1 MTTQKSVRIGSI
13 ALASLI
19 TVTAGLFYSIP
30 ASDPVWSAPT
40 EIVQSHAA
48 PAIKAKVIPMLAA
61 CSSRSCPH

>member
-1 MTTQKSVRIGSI
+1 MTAEKSIRIGSI

-19 TVTAGLFYSIP
+19 AVTAGLFYSIP

-40 EIVQSHAA
+40 KIVRPHEA
-48 PAIKAKVIPMLAA
+48 PASKAKVIPMLAA